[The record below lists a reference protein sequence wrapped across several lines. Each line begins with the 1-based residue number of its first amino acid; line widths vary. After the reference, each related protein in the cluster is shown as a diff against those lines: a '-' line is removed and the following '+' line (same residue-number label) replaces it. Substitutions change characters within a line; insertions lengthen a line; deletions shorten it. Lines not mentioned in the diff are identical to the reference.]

1 MSHCAMSSTVT
12 LPSIDADSALSPPT
26 MSLPLISPCTSLSH
40 GTMSLPA
47 MSSLATS
54 PIAMFHSV
62 QPHPTMPP
70 SMSLE
75 IPWQHPSPSM
85 IHSHHLATD
94 PIFLDGVLRLCELD
108 FCPNFELIYF
118 SKLFSTHS
126 FFQWIEKIGHDMA
139 SWNNSLQLIIPNN
152 QIWPSFVF

>member
-1 MSHCAMSSTVT
+1 MSPHAMSPTVT
-12 LPSIDADSALSPPT
+12 LPSNGADNLLSLPT
-26 MSLPLISPCTSLSH
+26 MSLPLMYPCTSLSH
-40 GTMSLPA
+40 GTMSPPA
-47 MSSLATS
+47 MSSLAKT
-54 PIAMFHSV
+54 PLVMFHFAQSC
-62 QPHPTMPP
+62 PTMPP